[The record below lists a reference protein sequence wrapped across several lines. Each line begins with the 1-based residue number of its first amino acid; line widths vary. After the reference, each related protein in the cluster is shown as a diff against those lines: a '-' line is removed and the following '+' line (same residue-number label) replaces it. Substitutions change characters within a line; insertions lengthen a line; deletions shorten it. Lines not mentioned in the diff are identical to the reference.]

1 MSLYTISSP
10 LHYVVVYNIKSLTLC
25 HCIQY
30 QVPYTVSLYTV
41 SSLLHYL
48 HYVIVYRSNLLHYFI
63 VYSTKSL
70 TLCHCI
76 QYQVPYTVSF
86 VYSTESLTLC
96 HCIQYQVSYTIS
108 LYTVPSPLH
117 YVIVYNIKSFTLCQC
132 IQYQVPY
139 TMSLYTVPSPSHYVI
154 VYSIKFLTLFHFIQ
168 YQVPYNVLLYT
179 ILSPLHCHCVQYQV
193 PYTMTLHTFL
203 HNVKPRTL
211 KCALR
216 MTQDFCSPHR
226 NWLSWGLAS
235 TTSSLHWM
243 SGAESTSSARASL
256 APWPSIP
263 ARPQS
268 ASTTA
273 VWRSAPGNRSVRI
286 PYPLHPNLSVVGDVV
301 PMAQSAFL
309 QLNTFVAGMI

>member
-1 MSLYTISSP
+1 MNKVTSLRGPYDLFSADRNKPISDGHFAAPVSTFVYSP
-10 LHYVVVYNIKSLTLC
+10 KSLTLC

-30 QVPYTVSLYTV
+30 EVPYTMSLYTISTS
-41 SSLLHYL
+41 SSLHC
-48 HYVIVYRSNLLHYFI
+48 VI

-70 TLCHCI
+70 TLCHCR
-76 QYQVPYTVSF
+76 QYQVPYTVI
-86 VYSTESLTLC
+86 VYNIKSPTL
-96 HCIQYQVSYTIS
+96 S
-108 LYTVPSPLH
+108 LYTILNPLH
-117 YVIVYNIKSFTLCQC
+117 YVIVYNIKSLTLFHC

-139 TMSLYTVPSPSHYVI
+139 D
-154 VYSIKFLTLFHFIQ
+154 
-168 YQVPYNVLLYT
+168 VLLYT

-193 PYTMTLHTFL
+193 PYTMTLHTVL
-203 HNVKPRTL
+203 YNVKPRTL

-216 MTQDFCSPHR
+216 MMQDFCSPLR

-235 TTSSLHWM
+235 MTWSLRWM

-273 VWRSAPGNRSVRI
+273 VWRSAPGNRSVRV
-286 PYPLHPNLSVVGDVV
+286 PYPFHPNLSVVGDVV
-301 PMAQSAFL
+301 PVAQSAFL
-309 QLNTFVAGMI
+309 QLNTFIGGIIWIVPPSSKSFCCWQWCRWNSRHNLNFCA